1 MKKKLIIS
9 VAFIITVIIV
19 LLVIN
24 KQSKQSELVVDNILT
39 NQINRTEIKIQPRKH
54 EPQIFESE
62 KFSTNTSLFLKD
74 EFINFSQFTNIV
86 LNISDYSYRRKQRIL
101 NNVVPK
107 IFHNSNKIQLTNL
120 VDLTIQGAINDST
133 NVHHPFL
140 DTLCILRF
148 HKLLPYMANKILEN
162 SKNISKIKDAEMCM
176 TWLGHIQHPDT
187 LRTHLELNR
196 LLTKDSPL
204 RKDRRWAMK
213 WTDNLP
219 VILRDDC
226 LPIYLEITRNP
237 EKYNLTE
244 WRTAHG
250 ALLRFTNDI
259 AVTEYKKG
267 IKNIQKV
274 HKNLHP
280 LIIRDMHSRIKY
292 QNDFCTGKIPLLKRP
307 KPLLDE

>member
-1 MKKKLIIS
+1 M
-9 VAFIITVIIV
+9 VIIV

-24 KQSKQSELVVDNILT
+24 KQSKQSELVIDNILT
-39 NQINRTEIKIQPRKH
+39 NQINRTEKTIQSREH
-54 EPQIFESE
+54 LAQLFEL
-62 KFSTNTSLFLKD
+62 KRFSTNTSFFLKN

-86 LNISDYSYRRKQRIL
+86 LNKSDYSYRRKQRIL

-120 VDLTIQGAINDST
+120 VDLIIRGAINEST
-133 NVHHPFL
+133 NIHSPFL

-162 SKNISKIKDAEMCM
+162 SNKISKIKDAEMCM

-187 LRTHLELNR
+187 LQTHLKLNR
-196 LLTKDSPL
+196 LLTKDSLL
-204 RKDRRWAMK
+204 RKERRWAMK

-219 VILRDDC
+219 VFFRDDC
-226 LPIYLEITRNP
+226 LPIYLEITCNP

-250 ALLRFTNDI
+250 ALLRFTNEI

-280 LIIRDMHSRIKY
+280 LIIRDMRSRIKY
-292 QNDFCTGKIPLLKRP
+292 QNDFCTGEKPLIKKP